1 MKLQGRYNQGSS
13 TYPNDDQDSKRQ
25 EPSAPSKAPNDDLK
39 TMDVLRTFRI
49 KIRAKI

>member
-13 TYPNDDQDSKRQ
+13 TYPNDDRDSKRQ
-25 EPSAPSKAPNDDLK
+25 EPSAPSKAPNDDFE